1 MLLAA
6 ATAADTEAM
15 VALLQTAA
23 LPARCIEEHLEH
35 FLVLRDGTV
44 VRGCGGLEIYAD
56 SCLLRSLVVE
66 PEYRRAGWGRVL
78 ARQLLARAR
87 SLGMREMI
95 ALSSTAVPFL
105 RGLGFVEIERERISA
120 VVRGSWQFAEDGCS
134 CATSLR
140 LAL

>member
-1 MLLAA
+1 MLLQA
-6 ATAADTEAM
+6 
-15 VALLQTAA
+15 AA
-23 LPARCIEEHLEH
+23 LPVRCIEEHLEH
-35 FLVLRDGTV
+35 FLVLRAGAV

-66 PEYRRAGWGRVL
+66 LGYRSAGWGRVL

-87 SLGMREMI
+87 SLRMREVI

-105 RGLGFVEIERERISA
+105 RSLGFVEIEREYISA
-120 VVRGSWQFAEDGCS
+120 AVRGSWQFAEDGCN

>member
-1 MLLAA
+1 MQIVA
-6 ATAADTEAM
+6 ATAEDTEAM
-15 VALLQTAA
+15 VALLQAAA
-23 LPARCIEEHLEH
+23 LPARCIAEHLDH
-35 FLVLRDGTV
+35 FLVLRAGAV

-66 PEYRRAGWGRVL
+66 PECRGAGWGRVL
-78 ARQLLARAR
+78 ARQLMARAR
-87 SLGMREMI
+87 SLGMGEVI

-105 RGLGFVEIERERISA
+105 QGLGFVEIERERISA
-120 VVRGSWQFAEDGCS
+120 AVRSSWQFAEEGCS